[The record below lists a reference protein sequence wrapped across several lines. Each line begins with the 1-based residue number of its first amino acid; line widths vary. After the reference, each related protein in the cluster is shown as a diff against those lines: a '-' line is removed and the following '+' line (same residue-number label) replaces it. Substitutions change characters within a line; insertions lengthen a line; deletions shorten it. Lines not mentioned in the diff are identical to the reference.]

1 MWPRM
6 HTVHG
11 GMEAVLVPSN
21 MQNHGAPFIT
31 IDKIRHFFHL
41 IVKLLSQYPDPLRL
55 FHFDVDLHVYTCI
68 VTGQE

>member
-11 GMEAVLVPSN
+11 GIEAVIVPSN

-31 IDKIRHFFHL
+31 IDTIRHFFHL
-41 IVKLLSQYPDPLRL
+41 IVKQLSQYPDPLRL
-55 FHFDVDLHVYTCI
+55 FHFDVDLHVYYI
-68 VTGQE
+68 L